1 MLSAGARSGIRALT
15 IDPRTTRRTHSDAI
29 FRNPRHGNTALHTR
43 PRAVIVTGRRSPL
56 RDQPHHTGISV
67 PNLEESIAWYQK
79 MLGFEIFFFVLDNSG
94 NAFESIQYKRQKG
107 PILIALDGGS

>member
-1 MLSAGARSGIRALT
+1 
-15 IDPRTTRRTHSDAI
+15 
-29 FRNPRHGNTALHTR
+29 
-43 PRAVIVTGRRSPL
+43 
-56 RDQPHHTGISV
+56 
-67 PNLEESIAWYQK
+67 